1 MQIFSNARV
10 GIIYKGSGASYEV
23 MSQESFS
30 SRCFFDLGLFGHEPV
45 NYIPVTKSR
54 LTRRA
59 HRWSLPLPG
68 IAREGWPHQKLAK
81 VRIND
86 LC

>member
-1 MQIFSNARV
+1 MQIFSNARL

-23 MSQESFS
+23 MGQENFS
-30 SRCFFDLGLFGHEPV
+30 SPCFFDADLFGHEPG
-45 NYIPVTKSR
+45 NYISVTKSR

-68 IAREGWPHQKLAK
+68 IAR
-81 VRIND
+81 
-86 LC
+86 